1 MPALKGSFSF
11 IVAKRMLSAL
21 EENGPTGRTNL
32 AVHCRLNYNVCL
44 KYINMLRM
52 LGWVDVRHGKS
63 TQITI
68 TKMGSEVNA
77 KLFRYAGLDVNESF
91 ADSSLEGI
99 IADTL
104 AENASRLRTS
114 ARSSQQARSQ
124 AKRDRKGRPNV
135 MLVDDEP
142 DILLT
147 YRSFLAPNGYN
158 VEGVSDPYSALQKVA
173 SKASYFDLIV
183 LDIRMPGINGLQLY
197 QSLRIMSPS
206 SRFLFVSSLDAAREL
221 VTVLPEVKQ
230 EQVMQ
235 KPIDRDLFLRKVQSI
250 LAQ

>member
-1 MPALKGSFSF
+1 MSGLKGSFSF

-21 EENGPTGRTNL
+21 EESGPTGRTNL
-32 AVHCRLNYNVCL
+32 AVYCRLNYNVCL
-44 KYINMLRM
+44 KYINMLKM
-52 LGWVDVRHGKS
+52 LGWVDVRRGTS

-77 KLFRYAGLDVNESF
+77 KLFRYSGLDVNEALTDPSLDGRIVV
-91 ADSSLEGI
+91 AEKSSRPE
-99 IADTL
+99 
-104 AENASRLRTS
+104 ASS
-114 ARSSQQARSQ
+114 KASQH
-124 AKRDRKGRPNV
+124 AKLNRKGRLNI

-173 SKASYFDLIV
+173 SKASHFDLII

-221 VTVLPEVKQ
+221 VTVLPEVSQ

-235 KPIDRDLFLRKVQSI
+235 KPVDKDLFIRKVQSI